1 MSIYR
6 VLLSGG
12 MDSAV
17 CLAWAKTQAAT
28 VEGVFFNYGQ
38 QHLERERAAAA
49 EMAELAGVVLRN
61 EALALPA
68 SNLNGDAS
76 ELDAASAVVPGR
88 NRMFLLRAALMRPV
102 ASDLVIGACADDAE
116 HFPDCRPLFYEEM
129 RHLMRPVRIHTPLI
143 DKSKSEVVAAARRF
157 ADVLNIDALSWVRAS
172 WSCYRGG
179 DTPCGNCGACEA
191 RALAV
196 ACPFCTAEPGVKC
209 YHPNHGF
216 VQTHRE
222 RVAASLDLP

>member
-1 MSIYR
+1 MGIYR

-28 VEGVFFNYGQ
+28 VEGVFFDYGQ
-38 QHLERERAAAA
+38 QHKERESSAARS
-49 EMAELAGVVLRN
+49 MAKAAGVRLRL
-61 EALALPA
+61 ETLSLPV
-68 SNLNGDAS
+68 SNLNGDAD

-102 ASDLVIGACADDAE
+102 AGDLVIGACADDAE

-129 RHLMRPVRIHTPLI
+129 RHRMRPVRIHTPLI
-143 DKSKSEVVAAARRF
+143 DKSKAEV
-157 ADVLNIDALSWVRAS
+157 LALGNSLRGGPGLLALS

-179 DTPCGNCGACEA
+179 ETPCGNCGACEA

-196 ACPFCTAEPGVKC
+196 ACPFCKADPGVKC

-222 RVAASLDLP
+222 RVNASLDLS